1 MLEEYIENKV
11 RQDII
16 KEINNLELPYEWKP
30 KEVINFIIRK
40 IDKGNV
46 K

>member
-16 KEINNLELPYEWKP
+16 KEINNLELPHEWKP